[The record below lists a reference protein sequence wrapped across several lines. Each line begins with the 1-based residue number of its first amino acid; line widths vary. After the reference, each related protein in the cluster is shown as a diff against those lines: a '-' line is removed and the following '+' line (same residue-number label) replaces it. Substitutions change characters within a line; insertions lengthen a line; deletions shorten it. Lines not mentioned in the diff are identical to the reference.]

1 MVKKRFFREGNG
13 VFGQLWSANVP
24 RAGRMKVG
32 AKVKDP
38 LEMVVS
44 GSCRSGISRDAW
56 YTCRPEVRPR
66 GGRLQYH
73 AKPDRSAMDLAPST
87 TVTFTITSLPKN
99 EAGRKT
105 LNRLM
110 KMQPK
115 IQKGLA
121 MLSRRR
127 RQKENIATSRAGRI
141 WINRKRPTQL
151 TRVEVGE
158 TFTLRVSPHII
169 PDIKSVAAYL
179 DMKAA

>member
-1 MVKKRFFREGNG
+1 
-13 VFGQLWSANVP
+13 
-24 RAGRMKVG
+24 
-32 AKVKDP
+32 
-38 LEMVVS
+38 
-44 GSCRSGISRDAW
+44 
-56 YTCRPEVRPR
+56 
-66 GGRLQYH
+66 
-73 AKPDRSAMDLAPST
+73 MDLAPST

-121 MLSRRR
+121 MLSLRR
-127 RQKENIATSRAGRI
+127 RQK
-141 WINRKRPTQL
+141 INRKRPTQL